1 DDAKAEENFREALRR
16 DSHLASSYFGLAREY
31 QREGKFAEALAA
43 INSADKIDPNNSNY
57 HNLKG
62 QILIRLGR
70 AKEGQAEL
78 QKATQLL
85 EASRERRHNEMNEG
99 ALPQPELTTEPKVQ

>member
-1 DDAKAEENFREALRR
+1 M
-16 DSHLASSYFGLAREY
+16 
-31 QREGKFAEALAA
+31 QP
-43 INSADKIDPNNSNY
+43 INSADKIDPDNSNY

-70 AKEGQAEL
+70 AKEAQAEL

-85 EASRERRHNEMNEG
+85 EASRERRHNEMNQG
-99 ALPQPELTTEPKVQ
+99 PLPQPELTTEPKPQ